1 MDKFILKPAPTTEVA
16 KIALP
21 ADAGAKLKQLV
32 RDETLQ
38 ATLILAMAF
47 TKTVVSTTAMHV
59 SGPFHMPE
67 SIKEKMHDDADATM
81 HAGATLQDIALEV
94 DALSTIDIARV
105 QWMLTA
111 HADSRSFKDSIGV
124 ISVNYDTVDEHVKQ
138 GRRLDKDAE
147 IHALCLLIYW
157 TEAQPFIDI
166 ASDLVIKYVHAG
178 CGSSGKAYTL
188 KLINLE
194 ESKRKVR
201 IASMILETNFVSM
214 VL

>member
-1 MDKFILKPAPTTEVA
+1 
-16 KIALP
+16 
-21 ADAGAKLKQLV
+21 
-32 RDETLQ
+32 
-38 ATLILAMAF
+38 
-47 TKTVVSTTAMHV
+47 MH
-59 SGPFHMPE
+59 
-67 SIKEKMHDDADATM
+67 
-81 HAGATLQDIALEV
+81 GATLQDIALEV

-147 IHALCLLIYW
+147 IQALCLLIYW

-188 KLINLE
+188 RLINLE

-201 IASMILETNFVSM
+201 IASMIWKPILFRWCCKGSCYFCV
-214 VL
+214 VLLCFDLLCIICFALHCFALCWCVCFAFRWFALHCIALLCFALFALL